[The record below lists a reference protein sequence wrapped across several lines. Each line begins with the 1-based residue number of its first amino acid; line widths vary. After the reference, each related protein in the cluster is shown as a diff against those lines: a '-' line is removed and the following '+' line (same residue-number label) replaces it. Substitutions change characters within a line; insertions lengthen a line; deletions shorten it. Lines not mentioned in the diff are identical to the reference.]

1 MLECQC
7 SSEKLAAYSGY
18 SSGATGESLGRARC
32 TAWES
37 PIPNKSWQT
46 GSPNDV
52 FLPDATIVGMIRR
65 SRASALVI
73 VFLWLMPLLAA
84 PVKPQQDRALA
95 LQDRI
100 AAVLSAPD
108 LSRGFWGIEVAS
120 SATGETLYSQNADK
134 LFTPASNTKL
144 FTTAAALALI
154 GPDYK
159 FRTTVETSGTLDRY
173 GRLNGDLVLVGHGD
187 PNLSGR
193 ELPYDLRTQRNDDPI
208 QALEALADALVQKGV
223 KFIDGDI
230 VADDSYF
237 AFERYGE
244 GWSQDDLVWAD
255 GAPVSALT
263 INDNVVFVNI
273 LPADR
278 PGEKAFVSVKPF
290 AEYYRLDNRIITTP
304 AGTGRKF
311 FVNREPGS
319 TLLTLWGNMPLDDPG
334 ANEALAIEDP
344 AEFAAGLFRQLLEK
358 RGIVVYG
365 HQRTRHTELATLS
378 TFSVNAIAP
387 SRGGDGP
394 SRLKS
399 DQPIML
405 ASYES
410 KPLLQDVR
418 VINKVS
424 QNLHAEI
431 LLRLLGRERG
441 NAGTIEGGLEVLRG
455 FLIQAG
461 ISNDQYV
468 FYDGSGL
475 SRQNLVT
482 PHAIVQLLR
491 YCSTQPWGTAYKSTF
506 PVGGVD
512 GSLSER
518 LNSPRLQNR
527 IMAKTGSLG
536 GVKTLSGYTT
546 TDSGQVVVFSI
557 LSNNFNLPAKRVTD
571 AIDALVQAIVDDTP
585 ARR

>member
-1 MLECQC
+1 ML
-7 SSEKLAAYSGY
+7 
-18 SSGATGESLGRARC
+18 R
-32 TAWES
+32 
-37 PIPNKSWQT
+37 
-46 GSPNDV
+46 
-52 FLPDATIVGMIRR
+52 RR
-65 SRASALVI
+65 SVARFVSIILLLVA
-73 VFLWLMPLLAA
+73 PLLAA
-84 PVKPQQDRALA
+84 PVKPVPDRS

-108 LSRGFWGIEVAS
+108 LARGFWGIEVVSLPCDTS
-120 SATGETLYSQNADK
+120 SGKSFDKTTGKTLYSQNADK

-159 FRTTVETSGTLDRY
+159 FRTTVETTGTLDRY
-173 GRLNGDLVLVGHGD
+173 GRLNGDLVLVGRGD

-193 ELPYDLRTQRNDDPI
+193 ELPYDLKTQRNDDPM
-208 QALEALADALVQKGV
+208 QALEALADAIAQKGV

-244 GWSQDDLVWAD
+244 GWSQDDLVGED

-263 INDNVVFVNI
+263 INDNVVFVNA

-278 PGEKAFVSVKPF
+278 PGEKAFVTVKPF

-319 TLLTLWGNMPLDDPG
+319 TVLTLWGNMPLDDAG
-334 ANEALAIEDP
+334 AKEALAIEDP

-358 RGIVVYG
+358 RGIVIYG
-365 HQRTRHTELATLS
+365 KQRTHHTELASLS
-378 TFSVNAIAP
+378 TFSVTASASSHGGSDGQ
-387 SRGGDGP
+387 SRP
-394 SRLKS
+394 LKA
-399 DQPIML
+399 DQPVTL

-418 VINKVS
+418 VVNKVS

-431 LLRLLGRERG
+431 LLRLLGRARG
-441 NAGTIEGGLEVLRG
+441 NAGTVEGGLEVLSG
-455 FLIQAG
+455 FLTQAG
-461 ISNDQYV
+461 ISNDQYA

-491 YCSTQPWGTAYKSTF
+491 YCSTQPWGADYKATF
-506 PVGGVD
+506 PISGVD
-512 GSLSER
+512 GTLSDR
-518 LNSPRLQNR
+518 FNSPRLQNR
-527 IMAKTGSLG
+527 VMAKTGSLG
-536 GVKTLSGYTT
+536 GVKALSGYAT

-557 LSNNFNLPAKRVTD
+557 MSNNFNLPGKRVTD
-571 AIDALVQAIVDDTP
+571 AIDALVEAIVEDAP
-585 ARR
+585 VGR

>member
-1 MLECQC
+1 MPRPRSIARLLPVILL
-7 SSEKLAAYSGY
+7 LAA
-18 SSGATGESLGRARC
+18 TL
-32 TAWES
+32 
-37 PIPNKSWQT
+37 Q
-46 GSPNDV
+46 
-52 FLPDATIVGMIRR
+52 
-65 SRASALVI
+65 
-73 VFLWLMPLLAA
+73 AA
-84 PVKPQQDRALA
+84 PVKPLP
-95 LQDRI
+95 DRI
-100 AAVLSAPD
+100 AGILTAPD
-108 LSRGFWGIEVAS
+108 PARGFWGIEVVS
-120 SATGETLYSQNADK
+120 LSTGKTLYAQNADK

-159 FRTTVETSGTLDRY
+159 FRTTVETTGTLDRY

-208 QALEALADALVQKGV
+208 QALAALADARVQKGV

-255 GAPVSALT
+255 GAPVSALPLPHHAG
-263 INDNVVFVNI
+263 FVNI

-278 PGEKAFVSVKPF
+278 AGEKAFVSVKPF
-290 AEYYRLDNRIITTP
+290 ADYYHLDNRIITTP

-319 TLLTLWGNMPLDDPG
+319 TVLTLWGNMPLDDAG

-358 RGIVVYG
+358 RGIVIYG
-365 HQRTRHTELATLS
+365 HQRNRHTELATLS
-378 TFSVNAIAP
+378 TFSVTAIAP
-387 SRGGDGP
+387 SRGGRVNDKDNDGQP
-394 SRLKS
+394 RPLKT
-399 DQPIML
+399 DQPITL

-410 KPLLQDVR
+410 KALLQDIR

-455 FLIQAG
+455 FLTQAG

-491 YCSTQPWGTAYKSTF
+491 YCSTQPWGAAYKSTF
-506 PVGGVD
+506 PVSGVD
-512 GSLSER
+512 GSLSDR
-518 LNSPRLQNR
+518 LNSPHLQSR
-527 IMAKTGSLG
+527 IVAKTGSLG
-536 GVKTLSGYTT
+536 GVKTLSGYATS
-546 TDSGQVVVFSI
+546 DAGQVVVFSI
-557 LSNNFNLPAKRVTD
+557 LSNNLNLPAKRVTD
-571 AIDALVQAIVDDTP
+571 AIDQLVQAIVDDTP
-585 ARR
+585 AGR

>member
-1 MLECQC
+1 MFRRRSLAP
-7 SSEKLAAYSGY
+7 LAA
-18 SSGATGESLGRARC
+18 
-32 TAWES
+32 
-37 PIPNKSWQT
+37 
-46 GSPNDV
+46 
-52 FLPDATIVGMIRR
+52 IVILL
-65 SRASALVI
+65 AA
-73 VFLWLMPLLAA
+73 PLLAA
-84 PVKPQQDRALA
+84 PVPP

-108 LSRGFWGIEVAS
+108 LARGFWGIEVVSAS
-120 SATGETLYSQNADK
+120 TGKLLYSQNSDK

-159 FRTTVETSGTLDRY
+159 FRTTVETTGTLDRY
-173 GRLNGDLVLVGHGD
+173 GRLNGDLILVGHGD

-193 ELPYDLRTQRNDDPI
+193 ELPYDLKTQRNDDPI
-208 QALEALADALVQKGV
+208 QALESLADALVEKGV

-263 INDNVVFVNI
+263 VNDNVVFVNI

-278 PGEKAFVSVKPF
+278 PGEKAFVSIKPF
-290 AEYYRLDNRIITTP
+290 ADYYRIDNRIITTP

-319 TLLTLWGNMPLDDPG
+319 MLVTLWGNMPLDDAG
-334 ANEALAIEDP
+334 VNEALAIEDP

-358 RGIVVYG
+358 RGIVIYG
-365 HQRTRHTELATLS
+365 HQRTHHTELATLS
-378 TFSVNAIAP
+378 TFSVTTVAP
-387 SRGGDGP
+387 ARGGRTSDKDNDGQLRP
-394 SRLKS
+394 LKT
-399 DQPIML
+399 DQPLVL

-441 NAGTIEGGLEVLRG
+441 NAGSIEGGLEVLRG
-455 FLIQAG
+455 FLTQAG

-482 PHAIVQLLR
+482 PHAIVQLLT
-491 YCSTQPWGTAYKSTF
+491 YCATQPWGAAYKSTF

-512 GSLSER
+512 GSLTDR
-518 LNSPRLQNR
+518 LTAPRLQNR
-527 IMAKTGSLG
+527 ITAKTGSLG
-536 GVKTLSGYTT
+536 GVKALSGYAT
-546 TDSGQVVVFSI
+546 TDSGQAVIFSI
-557 LSNNFNLPAKRVTD
+557 LSNNFILPAKRVTD
-571 AIDALVQAIVDDTP
+571 AIDALVQAMVADTP
-585 ARR
+585 APR